1 MSPDPRIQAIVSA
14 LKEARLTGW
23 EKMPDIELYMDQ
35 VITYLKR
42 QLALFQGASDPS
54 LVTPSIINNYVK
66 DGILARPVKKRYAQH
81 QLAALTMAC
90 ILKRVLP
97 MQRVKQFTAPAGQ
110 QVEQQDYEA
119 FRRALEEV
127 LAGEADHLDQVARQT
142 SLEDMALSFAMRASV
157 DCLIADRLLAL
168 IRDGQAGPAS

>member
-1 MSPDPRIQAIVSA
+1 MAGDARIEAIVEA
-14 LKEARLTGW
+14 LKGTQLTQW
-23 EKMPDIELYMDQ
+23 EKMPDIDLYMDQ

-42 QLALFQGASDPS
+42 QLALFQGPSDPS

-66 DGILARPVKKRYAQH
+66 DGIVARPVKKKYAQP

-97 MQRVKQFTAPAGQ
+97 MQRVKQFTAPGGAL
-110 QVEQQDYEA
+110 VDEARYEH
-119 FRRALEEV
+119 FRLALEEV
-127 LAGEADHLDQVARQT
+127 LSTEADHLEDDAGT
-142 SLEDMALSFAMRASV
+142 STLEDMALMFAMRASA

-168 IRDGQAGPAS
+168 IRDDQDAEK

>member
-1 MSPDPRIQAIVSA
+1 MSPDPRIQAIVTA

-23 EKMPDIELYMDQ
+23 DKMPDIELYMDQ

-66 DGILARPVKKRYAQH
+66 DGIVARPVKKRYAQH

-97 MQRVKQFTAPAGQ
+97 MQRVKQFTAPGGQ
-110 QVEQQDYEA
+110 QVDQQGYEA

-127 LAGEADHLDQVARQT
+127 LCGEAGLLEQASQQT
-142 SLEDMALSFAMRASV
+142 SLEDMALTFAMRASV

-168 IRDGQAGPAS
+168 IRDGQQEQAP